1 MAGTPPSAMILRDRR
16 DEIARQRL
24 LQRVSAEFLEMPC
37 LHLTRPQAQRLFG
50 LPADVCE
57 RILTTLQADG
67 MLIRGSDDRYR
78 LREGSNKLIRDV

>member
-1 MAGTPPSAMILRDRR
+1 
-16 DEIARQRL
+16 
-24 LQRVSAEFLEMPC
+24 MPC